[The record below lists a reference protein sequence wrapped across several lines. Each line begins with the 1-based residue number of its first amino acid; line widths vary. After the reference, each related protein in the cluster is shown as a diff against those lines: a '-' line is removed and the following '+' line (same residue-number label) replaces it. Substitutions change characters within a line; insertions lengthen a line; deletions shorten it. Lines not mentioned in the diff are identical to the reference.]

1 MDFYTKSEVNEKFGT
16 ETTEDT
22 GRDFYTKV
30 EIIEKVGTPETLVLP
45 TDMLDFY
52 TKTEIDSIPTA
63 PTYDE
68 TKIAVIWLENDE
80 PAETIEYFDTL
91 SDARSY
97 MYNQYAADRR
107 FWVRLGKQL
116 PTTQEFTPRYFSTFP
131 CIRKFTAYS
140 GIDGLPSYAFA
151 DSPNLKEV
159 YTKDAGFIFEDAK
172 DASEYPVYSRYVF
185 DNCQSL
191 EKIEIVGTSRYQN
204 KVVALTGDQI
214 GRTPNLKYI
223 DLSFMTYGI
232 NYGFEY
238 APLLETFI
246 MRKLCSEDADLHV
259 GYGGKI
265 GNESFKDFTLLRAV
279 DITVT
284 DALYVMKEA
293 FAGCT
298 SLENVSISYDVSQG
312 GEIASDAFTG
322 CDGVT
327 ITINAPENSISGAPW
342 GATNVTVI
350 WTG

>member
-1 MDFYTKSEVNEKFGT
+1 MEMELLFG
-16 ETTEDT
+16 EDM
-22 GRDFYTKV
+22 GMKLLLGDV
-30 EIIEKVGTPETLVLP
+30 IAPE
-45 TDMLDFY
+45 
-52 TKTEIDSIPTA
+52 

-80 PAETIEYFDTL
+80 PTETIEYFDTL

-97 MYNQYAADRR
+97 MYSQYAADRR

-116 PTTQEFTPRYFSTFP
+116 PTTQELTQRYFSTFP

-140 GIDGLPSYAFA
+140 GIDILPSYAFA

-159 YTKDAGFIFEDAK
+159 YTNGAGFVFEDA
-172 DASEYPVYSRYVF
+172 SENPVWSRDVF
-185 DNCQSL
+185 ANCQSL
-191 EKIEIVGTSRYQN
+191 EKIEIVGTTNYQN
-204 KVVALTGDQI
+204 KKLALSGDWI

-223 DLSFMTYGI
+223 DFSIMAYGVH
-232 NYGFEY
+232 YGNEF
-238 APLLETFI
+238 APSLETFI
-246 MRKLCSEDADLHV
+246 MRNLCSENADLHV
-259 GYGGKI
+259 SDGGKI
-265 GNESFKDFTLLRAV
+265 GLEAFKGCTTLKNV
-279 DITVT
+279 DISAT
-284 DALYVMKEA
+284 DALYVLGEA

-298 SLENVSISYDVSQG
+298 ALENVSLSYDVSQG

-342 GATNVTVI
+342 GATNATVI